1 MWLLLCKNQSAKTC
15 LDAKR
20 KTMCKCT
27 KHVASPKACKSRR
40 TSLSFEPPMHHHAPT
55 SRKHHVKC
63 QHLYI
68 CFTIVLNF
76 ILFMIFILTILHFGS
91 SRIPFEKLSFEAL
104 KVKCHDCHEPP
115 ISKSWTTTSGYLSTA
130 IRWCCTFS
138 ERMPTQLSC
147 LGLSYKSTP
156 FRHGSV
162 SLPMFHSRDT
172 WDHNGS
178 GTQVTIDA
186 TPPHVHNA
194 APHRHM
200 SDEN

>member
-1 MWLLLCKNQSAKTC
+1 MQNQSAKTC
-15 LDAKR
+15 LDAKC
-20 KTMCKCT
+20 KTMCKYT

-40 TSLSFEPPMHHHAPT
+40 TSLSFEPPIH
-55 SRKHHVKC
+55 
-63 QHLYI
+63 QHQESIMWNVNISTY
-68 CFTIVLNF
+68 VLLSF
-76 ILFMIFILTILHFGS
+76 LIFILTILHLGS
-91 SRIPFEKLSFEAL
+91 SRIPIEKLSFEAL

-186 TPPHVHNA
+186 ISPHVHNA